1 MSVLLPAFLAVP
13 ILLTLVME
21 LEVID
26 WLTALTEPDDNGN
39 VSRIGRAL
47 LRVSRMA
54 TEQTDHALRSN
65 DADKRSQRAR
75 DQRRRTLSRA
85 KTLKLEAEAA
95 LFAPA
100 SAPASAPATDVR
112 AKSEIKLSDEAAS
125 SGLPVT
131 AQVQAKIA
139 SGRASDAVAG
149 TMQVQVAIDND

>member
-1 MSVLLPAFLAVP
+1 MLPAFLAVP
-13 ILLTLVME
+13 ILLTVVME

-47 LRVSRMA
+47 LRISRMA
-54 TEQTDHALRSN
+54 TEQTDRALRTK
-65 DADKRSQRAR
+65 DADKRSERAR

-85 KTLKLEAEAA
+85 KTLRLEAEAA

-100 SAPASAPATDVR
+100 SAPTSAPATDVR
-112 AKSEIKLSDEAAS
+112 AKSEIKLSDEATS

-149 TMQVQVAIDND
+149 AMQVQVAIDDD